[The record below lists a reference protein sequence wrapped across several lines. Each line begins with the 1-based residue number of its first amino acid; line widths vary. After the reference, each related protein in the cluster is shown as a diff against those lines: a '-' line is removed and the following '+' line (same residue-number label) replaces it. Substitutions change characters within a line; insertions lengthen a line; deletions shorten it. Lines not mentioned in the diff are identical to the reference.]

1 MSNFLIGLLGALVAT
16 NQPQAVSNLILTNTG
31 ISIAVPD
38 PNDPVEKT
46 YQKILA
52 DDDAAQE
59 EVDQWIRENQSFA
72 EKGGGASNAVLNE
85 RIKTRFAPVRS
96 AYEDFIQRH
105 PGHVRVRLAYG
116 SFLMDIH
123 DEAGAETQ
131 WEKARQLDPKN
142 PAAWNNLADYYTE
155 HGPVKKAF
163 EYYAKASELNPAEP
177 LYYHNLGMVVY
188 LFRKAAAEHY
198 QLTEQQVFDKAFR
211 LYNLA
216 LKLDPNNF
224 PLATDLAQCY
234 YGIKPIRTEDALTA
248 WTNALRIARDD
259 IERQGVYIHLARFK
273 LDAERFDEARQQ
285 LNAVTN
291 EMYAELK
298 KRLSRNLDER
308 EKQAKEAHKQ
318 PENTKPEP

>member
-1 MSNFLIGLLGALVAT
+1 VNDLLIGLVSALVAT

-31 ISIAVPD
+31 ISVTIPD
-38 PNDPVEKT
+38 LKDPAEQE

-52 DDDAAQE
+52 DDDAAQT
-59 EVDQWIRENQSFA
+59 EVDQWIRENQAFT
-72 EKGGGASNAVLNE
+72 EHGGGVPGPVLNE
-85 RIKTRFAPVRS
+85 RITTRFAPIRK
-96 AYEDFIQRH
+96 AYEDFLQRH
-105 PGHVRVRLAYG
+105 PDHVRARLAYG

-123 DEAGAETQ
+123 DEDGAQAE

-155 HGPVKKAF
+155 HSPVKKAF

-188 LFRKAAAEHY
+188 LFRKDAAEY
-198 QLTEQQVFDKAFR
+198 YNLTEQQVFDKAFG
-211 LYNLA
+211 LYNQA
-216 LKLDPNNF
+216 LRLDPNNF

-234 YGIKPIRTEDALTA
+234 YGIKPTRTEDALQA
-248 WTNALRIARDD
+248 WTNALHIARDD
-259 IERQGVYIHLARFK
+259 VEREGVYVHLARFK
-273 LDAERFDEARQQ
+273 LNAERFAEARQQ

-298 KRLSRNLDER
+298 QRLLRNLEVR
-308 EKQAKEAHKQ
+308 EKQAKETNSPPASLEK
-318 PENTKPEP
+318 K